1 MGSVELF
8 LLCIAAVFLIG
19 VVGELVFARTGVPD
33 VVWLIVVGV
42 LMGPVF
48 GLVER
53 KLLMDIAPFFGA
65 LTLVIVLFDGGVRL
79 RLGELVSAAPR
90 SLLLAVSGFVVA
102 IVAIAAV
109 SMAFAKLGVL
119 PKASWTWTHGLILG
133 AIVGG
138 ASSVVI
144 MPALDLAGL
153 DERLS
158 NLLKLESALTDV
170 LCVVGAVTLIELAV
184 GGAFDKGA
192 VLSTLGASFGIGLLY
207 GVLGGLMWIVLHRL
221 WGGSKH
227 EYPITLSGLL
237 ILYVITSKAGGSAA
251 LAILTTAIVI
261 GNAGAVTR
269 VLKMR
274 DAVTLELDVERFH
287 GVVSFMIKSFFFC
300 FIGLM
305 LNPPWSLIGV
315 GAVLGLTLLAV
326 RWPTAQL
333 ALKGAGFSAGERGL
347 VAVCM
352 PRGMA
357 AGVLAIL
364 PAQAGVPGMQ
374 ELPVVVFSCV
384 VVTILAFAVG
394 MPLMTHRI
402 EAANQAE
409 DTDSEGDDSDAG
421 EGPLGTLRLT
431 ATEQPSDSD
440 AQEHPTVPLT

>member
-42 LMGPVF
+42 FMGPVF

-53 KLLMDIAPFFGA
+53 DLLMDIAPFFGA

-79 RLGELVSAAPR
+79 RLGELMSAAPR
-90 SLLLAVSGFVVA
+90 SLLLAVSGFVGAVLA
-102 IVAIAAV
+102 MAAV
-109 SMAFAKLGVL
+109 SMVFAKLGLL
-119 PKASWTWTHGLILG
+119 PKASWTWMHGLILG

-170 LCVVGAVTLIELAV
+170 LCVVGAITLIELAG
-184 GGAFDKGA
+184 GGAFDKDA
-192 VLSTLGASFGIGLLY
+192 VLSTLGKSFGIGLLY
-207 GVLGGLMWIVLHRL
+207 GVLGGLLWIVLHRL

-227 EYPITLSGLL
+227 AYPITLSGLL
-237 ILYVITSKAGGSAA
+237 MLYVATSRAGGSAA
-251 LAILTTAIVI
+251 LAILAAAVVI
-261 GNAGAVTR
+261 GNARSVTQL
-269 VLKMR
+269 LKMK
-274 DAVTLELDVERFH
+274 DAVALELDVERFH

-305 LNPPWSLIGV
+305 LSPPWSLIGV
-315 GAVLGLTLLAV
+315 GAALGLALLAV

-333 ALKGAGFSAGERGL
+333 ALRGAGFSKGERGL

-364 PAQAGVPGMQ
+364 PAQAGISGMQ

-394 MPLMTHRI
+394 MPVMTQRI
-402 EAANQAE
+402 EQEAAA
-409 DTDSEGDDSDAG
+409 TDGDDDSDGGLEAL
-421 EGPLGTLRLT
+421 PLT
-431 ATEQPSDSD
+431 ATERSTES
-440 AQEHPTVPLT
+440 ASAELEHPTVPLT

>member
-42 LMGPVF
+42 FMGPVF

-53 KLLMDIAPFFGA
+53 KLLMEIAPFFGA

-79 RLGELVSAAPR
+79 RLNELISAAPR
-90 SLLLAVSGFVVA
+90 SLLLAVSGFVGAVLA
-102 IVAIAAV
+102 MAVV
-109 SMAFAKLGVL
+109 SMLFAQMGLL

-170 LCVVGAVTLIELAV
+170 LCVVGAVTLIELAG
-184 GGAFDKGA
+184 GGAFDKDA
-192 VLSTLGASFGIGLLY
+192 VFSTLGKSFGIGLLY
-207 GVLGGLMWIVLHRL
+207 GVLGGLLWIVLHRL

-227 EYPITLSGLL
+227 AYPITLSGLL
-237 ILYVITSKAGGSAA
+237 MLYVVTSRAEGSAA
-251 LAILTTAIVI
+251 LAILAAAVVI
-261 GNAGAVTR
+261 GNAGSVTQL
-269 VLKMR
+269 LKMR
-274 DAVTLELDVERFH
+274 DAVALELDIERFH

-305 LNPPWSLIGV
+305 LAPPWSLIGV
-315 GAVLGLTLLAV
+315 GAVLGLALLLV

-333 ALKGAGFSAGERGL
+333 ALRGAGFSKGERGL

-364 PAQAGVPGMQ
+364 PAQAGIAGMQ
-374 ELPVVVFSCV
+374 QLPVVVFSCV
-384 VVTILAFAVG
+384 TVTILAFAVG

-402 EAANQAE
+402 AAEAAEVEEHLESDELLDGLRITAVEQ
-409 DTDSEGDDSDAG
+409 SPDDKSG
-421 EGPLGTLRLT
+421 EL
-431 ATEQPSDSD
+431 
-440 AQEHPTVPLT
+440 EHPTIPLT